1 MKNST
6 SLITFLLYLMPLLLL
21 TSGPVQAACEV
32 VVDDPDGRFSEV
44 KVTRSDS
51 GFYRENGWHDS
62 GNTWYYGGYLPREDM
77 EYRSF
82 FVFDVSCIEGTILS
96 AGLSVDS
103 RYHSDNA
110 DLAVYT
116 VESDIAR
123 LTANHQ
129 ASWTYAE
136 GQAIFADLN
145 DGVLLDSRPI
155 GHLSNGRVVG
165 FDVSTSLAA
174 LNLAQLND
182 GLIAYG
188 ITVTNAN
195 EGEYAF
201 SGPGLFTVPYLYFL
215 VGPAPADI
223 DVLPWDSYNQI
234 DPLSTKPVAVAVHTT
249 SIAAGDA
256 SDIDALQIDP
266 ASLLFGYGPNYT
278 SITQPPWVTDIDGD
292 ADTDVVVSFAPGAAG
307 IQCTED
313 AEGEPG
319 SHVQVHL
326 QGELYSG
333 EEFFGY
339 DWIDPG
345 ACETETCHP

>member
-1 MKNST
+1 MKNQKSIV
-6 SLITFLLYLMPLLLL
+6 SYLLYLPPLLLL

-44 KVTRSDS
+44 KVTRTDS
-51 GFYRENGWHDS
+51 GFYRETGWHDS

-77 EYRSF
+77 ELRSF
-82 FVFDVSCIEGTILS
+82 FVFDVSCIEGTILGG
-96 AGLSVDS
+96 GLSVDS

-116 VESDIAR
+116 VESDVAR

-129 ASWTYAE
+129 STSSYAE

-155 GHLSNGRVVG
+155 GHLDNGREVG
-165 FDVSTSLAA
+165 FDIDASVEA
-174 LNLAQLND
+174 LNLARVND

-188 ITVTNAN
+188 ITVTNSN

-201 SGPGLFTVPYLYFL
+201 SGPGLFTFPYLYFL
-215 VGPAPADI
+215 VGPTPAAI
-223 DVLPWDSYNQI
+223 DVLPWDPNNQI
-234 DPLSTKPVAVAVHTT
+234 DPSSTKPVAVAVHTT
-249 SIAAGDA
+249 SIASGDA
-256 SDIDALQIDP
+256 ADVDALQIDP
-266 ASLLFGYGPNYT
+266 ASLLFGLGPNYAP
-278 SITQPPWVTDIDGD
+278 ITQAPWVTDIDGD
-292 ADTDVVVSFAPGAAG
+292 TDTDVVVSFAPGAAG

-313 AEGEPG
+313 PNGEIG
-319 SHVQVHL
+319 SYAKVHL
-326 QGELYSG
+326 RGELYSG
-333 EEFFGY
+333 EEFFAN

-345 ACETETCHP
+345 VCETETCH